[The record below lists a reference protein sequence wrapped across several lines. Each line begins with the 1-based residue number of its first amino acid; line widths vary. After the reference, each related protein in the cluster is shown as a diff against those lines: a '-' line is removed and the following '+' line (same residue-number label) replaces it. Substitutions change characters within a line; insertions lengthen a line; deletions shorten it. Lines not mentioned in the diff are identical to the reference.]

1 MAAFFYVSPPSPTFA
16 GMQVIS
22 FLANSL
28 QIAEKPISN
37 TLELLDQGA
46 TVPFISRYRKE
57 KTGGLDE
64 VQIQQIKDA
73 YKAFVELEKR
83 KEFILKS
90 IEEQGQLSDEL
101 KRKIE
106 VCSDQHALEDIYLP
120 YKPKRKTRADAARKL
135 GLEPLA
141 AMLMKQEHNDVETL
155 ALRFVKGE
163 LTDADQALSG
173 ARDIMAEWIN
183 ERPAARDIVR
193 KHFERSAEIQ
203 TKVIKGKDDQDSKYR
218 DYFDFKEPLKRCPSH
233 RMLAIRRAEAEGV
246 IRLQIAPE
254 KEAVT
259 ENLERYF
266 LRGNNEASEQVALA
280 IKDAYKRL
288 LAPSIETEFKNAAK
302 EKADLEAIQVFA
314 ENLRQL
320 LLAAPLGAKRVL
332 AIDPGFRTGCKVVC
346 LDEQGNLL
354 HNETIY
360 PHEPQNDKQKAAAKI
375 SQLVEAYKIDAVAI
389 GNGTAGRETE
399 RFIKNIRLPQQ
410 VETYMV
416 NESGASIY
424 SASAVARE
432 EFPNYDVTVRGAVSI
447 GRRLM
452 DPLSELVKIDAKSIG
467 VGQYQHDV
475 DQKLLKEK
483 LDQTVESV
491 VNHVGVNLNTSSEH
505 LLQYVSGIGPKLSKT
520 IVEHRQKNGAFSSRK
535 DLLKVSGLGA
545 KAFEQCA
552 GFLRIANGANP
563 LDNSA
568 VHPES
573 YAVVE
578 KMAKTLGKK
587 VSELLGN
594 DALLN
599 ELKLEPFTSAEI
611 GLPTLKDIIL
621 ELKKP
626 GRDPRGKAKLFEF
639 SRHVARIEDLRE
651 GMVLP
656 GIVTNITKFG
666 AFVDVGVKQ
675 DGLVHIS
682 QLADRFVSDPN
693 EVVKLQ
699 QQVQVRVL
707 EIDLARKRIAFT
719 MKL

>member
-1 MAAFFYVSPPSPTFA
+1 
-16 GMQVIS
+16 MQVIS